1 MNSSDKLPDTL
12 QNDINTND
20 NDGEINNNNVQND
33 NEPFSDSKMEN
44 QILEET
50 KQENNNIQNGDI
62 TEQNNQNQVGDEQ
75 PIIDPNVESDTDKNN
90 NSNLE
95 NEEKNELIDGK
106 ENYDPNNQEN
116 PDQINTNNDETSLN
130 KEKDNEILLN
140 KENIDNNEIIEN
152 NENEKENNERENGN
166 KDGNDYEIE
175 KDNEKENERENEDR
189 NENQNVIEKDNEDEI
204 KNEKENE
211 VEKENE
217 DEKENKKENEDENE
231 DGKEKEN
238 RREDEKGNNS
248 DADNE
253 EDFQF
258 NSNPQSDFNKGNYQL
273 PNQID
278 PDDKKALEGHFNY
291 SFDRFPMNKF
301 SLDNLTD
308 LQASEMEIVNEP
320 KIRPFPMIPQG
331 RHASHLPHG
340 RHVSPHPHAPSLPP
354 LPLPDGHYMALPP
367 YGHYMALPP
376 HGPYM
381 IPPPHGPYMFP
392 PPHGPYMIPPP
403 HGPYMIP
410 PPHGP
415 YMVPP
420 PHGKSK
426 IDIIPGYNFPDRPYQ
441 NSHLIMSEI
450 NLEDPNGKFG
460 PPKDDNLL
468 GFPDIEA
475 QNPQSQNLEEYHD
488 DKMEKKP
495 NEEKAQFE
503 NGEQV
508 NKVNEEDINKN
519 IEGENKNIINDEDK
533 KEQNKQ
539 NDNPDKDNTNNLNS
553 IQDKEENN
561 NLKDFDSQNIN
572 GDNAIKNEEQN
583 NTEAINIDK
592 EKEENMNNINEE
604 KTNIDNKEN
613 INQINKNEKS
623 DNQEKKTYEKYIKLT
638 HDSILKKIQ
647 GPDSYSKQKEP
658 IYPSYEMP
666 LYPSEELPYPYGEYS
681 FPLYREPMFPPHG
694 APTAP
699 PHIEPLYRDVILPP
713 HGAPTAPPHIEP
725 LYRDVIL
732 PPHGA
737 PTAPPHIEP
746 PYGSPIFPP
755 YGSPI
760 FPPHGPPKFPPYGAP
775 VLPPY
780 RSNIPYPQREE
791 GKEIDLENK
800 ENIEPQNDELGYN
813 SYNFD
818 ANIYNSYQNQYPPNN
833 RIKNLYK
840 GNNTIKEEKDE
851 NRPTLINTEMNKIQE
866 IKITV
871 NEENKNNEEKI
882 EGKEIN
888 ANRGIFNYNRQ
899 MGYQSEFPIRNGV
912 MPIEFNQREDNLM
925 LTELENNNAEI
936 NYEELP
942 LYINTEVNR
951 FFIDEQSLCPDEV
964 GFGGFKSNKNSFPI
978 VIISD
983 PKAYHKFIEFIDS
996 YYKYREFNSFPLLKT
1011 KLILPLS
1018 SVSYNQFKEFHYL
1031 KNPHIRKFA
1040 NITSSSQSYIYN
1052 EEEKINII
1060 KNIKSNLNLNNE
1072 EKYFNEFMDKWIH
1085 MVINLMVEFIQFKIK
1100 KISHY
1105 YYCRSC
1111 RFPFL
1116 YISDSIEELIVPR
1129 LKNNDDD
1136 LKTINNSI
1144 NILDDLMKVININ
1157 KYNNKNNKV
1166 QEFIINVIFY
1176 EEEFKN
1182 INYTFEEEI
1191 NGTYITCTNI
1201 KSFDNVMNEIH
1212 DKTINKNDYNSKLST
1227 NETINYM
1234 FELIISE
1241 IYVDKVFTYLIN
1253 SNYFKYFKG
1262 ICILIDPKNGN
1273 ENTNNNTL
1281 LQIKKKYANY
1291 TQELYISQNDV
1302 IIFLKK
1308 AKQEENHR
1316 NNKKYLTSYPI
1327 IDYINYL
1334 TKYYNLHQGS
1344 SIYYNKYSIN
1354 SLQIIEKVFLDFL
1367 MSIVNIKYKANN
1379 TENSKNLKE
1388 ILKNIRKNA
1397 TNKNNNEN
1405 KLFNIIK
1412 LLNIIKDKS
1421 IYSRKDSIET
1431 SGRNNKL
1438 DEDIDIIIKRYTNE
1452 YDSFD
1457 KDFNY
1462 WLNNIDQ
1469 LAHQKICYFIG
1480 SLMYNLD
1487 TSDFFFHANEK
1498 DVEIIDNKLIL
1509 YKELSGNYIDL
1520 LIYKKNKNQIITF
1533 PSFLLA
1539 SKKLIHN
1546 ENDDLFNKNND
1557 KYDFIYKIK
1566 YNLNNHEEYTPIL
1579 FDISQEN
1586 KIFQLFSF
1594 FKITNI
1600 KIKKANSKVI
1610 LDLEP
1615 INKKEY
1621 LELRLRQVN
1630 ESNSIYYNENLNIM
1644 EPIFYENNIYNDYGN
1659 ANNSNFVQSD
1669 ISNSIH
1675 QSDISSNA
1683 KTSKYLQF
1691 FNEQYKTDLTL
1702 DQSSIHLENYN
1713 LSNIGLLIL
1722 SKIKFP
1728 KLVVL
1733 NLDYNKISD
1742 LTPLKSFDLKKLK
1755 KLSIASNNKT
1765 PLKQKISDI
1774 SPLTN
1779 CNFPDLFILNLK
1791 NNLISDI
1798 SYLLFMNLPSL
1809 IILDLS
1815 NNKIK
1820 SIHVFCNVNFPKL
1833 QTLDLSN
1840 NQINDITP
1848 MLHASTKKKKLI
1860 KNLDKKNLESM
1871 TINNNSIISSMNS
1884 NILSISQAIN
1894 DHKTNVVLPSLK
1906 ILKIKYN
1913 ELIIDEGYLM
1923 TIKALRNRGVTIFK

>member
-1 MNSSDKLPDTL
+1 MNSSDKIPETL

-20 NDGEINNNNVQND
+20 NDGEINNNNNVQND
-33 NEPFSDSKMEN
+33 NEPLSDLKMEN

-50 KQENNNIQNGDI
+50 KPENNNIQDAEI
-62 TEQNNQNQVGDEQ
+62 TEENNQNQIDDEQ
-75 PIIDPNVESDTDKNN
+75 PIINPNEEIKKN

-95 NEEKNELIDGK
+95 NGENNELIDGN
-106 ENYDPNNQEN
+106 ENNISHNQEN
-116 PDQINTNNDETSLN
+116 QDHINNNDDNEVSLN
-130 KEKDNEILLN
+130 KEKDNEFLLN
-140 KENIDNNEIIEN
+140 KENIDDNEIIQN
-152 NENEKENNERENGN
+152 NENGKENGNERENKNENERGN
-166 KDGNDYEIE
+166 EDGNE
-175 KDNEKENERENEDR
+175 KERDNERDNEKENERENEDG
-189 NENQNVIEKDNEDEI
+189 
-204 KNEKENE
+204 NEKENE
-211 VEKENE
+211 REIEDEDRNEKENE
-217 DEKENKKENEDENE
+217 RDNEDEDRNEKENERENEDENRNEKENERENE
-231 DGKEKEN
+231 DGNEKEKEN
-238 RREDEKGNNS
+238 EIEREREKQMVKDE
-248 DADNE
+248 
-253 EDFQF
+253 
-258 NSNPQSDFNKGNYQL
+258 NK
-273 PNQID
+273 
-278 PDDKKALEGHFNY
+278 
-291 SFDRFPMNKF
+291 
-301 SLDNLTD
+301 
-308 LQASEMEIVNEP
+308 IVNENEIVKENGNGKEI
-320 KIRPFPMIPQG
+320 KIENEKENNNDVDGKEDHPFNINPQLDFINGNYPFPIQIDQESDDSQFHRRRAFPEGPYM
-331 RHASHLPHG
+331 RHFPHG
-340 RHVSPHPHAPSLPP
+340 TYINN
-354 LPLPDGHYMALPP
+354 G
-367 YGHYMALPP
+367 P
-376 HGPYM
+376 HGPPQDPANSNLETIPEYNIPG
-381 IPPPHGPYMFP
+381 IPPKELNNLFH
-392 PPHGPYMIPPP
+392 IEKDLT
-403 HGPYMIP
+403 
-410 PPHGP
+410 
-415 YMVPP
+415 
-420 PHGKSK
+420 KSNDN
-426 IDIIPGYNFPDRPYQ
+426 DIFNSPKNDKTAHQ
-441 NSHLIMSEI
+441 NNEDLKKNNNDEI
-450 NLEDPNGKFG
+450 KNN
-460 PPKDDNLL
+460 
-468 GFPDIEA
+468 
-475 QNPQSQNLEEYHD
+475 
-488 DKMEKKP
+488 P
-495 NEEKAQFE
+495 NEIAIEE
-503 NGEQV
+503 NVEQA
-508 NKVNEEDINKN
+508 NKVNEKNINKN
-519 IEGENKNIINDEDK
+519 LEEENKNEINDEDK
-533 KEQNKQ
+533 KEGNIQNI
-539 NDNPDKDNTNNLNS
+539 NSDKENINNLNS
-553 IQDKEENN
+553 IQDNEKNE
-561 NLKDFDSQNIN
+561 NLKDFDSQKKD
-572 GDNAIKNEEQN
+572 GDNEIKSEEKN
-583 NTEAINIDK
+583 NTENINIDK
-592 EKEENMNNINEE
+592 EKEENINKINEE
-604 KTNIDNKEN
+604 QTNIDNKEN
-613 INQINKNEKS
+613 NNQINKNEKS
-623 DNQEKKTYEKYIKLT
+623 DNSKANKTYEKYIKLT

-647 GPDSYSKQKEP
+647 GPDPYPKQEEP
-658 IYPSYEMP
+658 FYPPYEMP
-666 LYPSEELPYPYGEYS
+666 LYQNEELPYLPYGDYS
-681 FPLYREPMFPPHG
+681 FPPQREPIF
-694 APTAP
+694 
-699 PHIEPLYRDVILPP
+699 
-713 HGAPTAPPHIEP
+713 
-725 LYRDVIL
+725 

-746 PYGSPIFPP
+746 PYG
-755 YGSPI
+755 YPI
-760 FPPHGPPKFPPYGAP
+760 FPPHGPPKFLPYGASA
-775 VLPPY
+775 LPPHMPY
-780 RSNIPYPQREE
+780 IPYPQNEE
-791 GKEIDLENK
+791 GKQINLENK
-800 ENIEPQNDELGYN
+800 DNLPPENDEMGYN

-818 ANIYNSYQNQYPPNN
+818 SNIYNSYQSPYPPNN

-840 GNNTIKEEKDE
+840 GNNTILEEKDE
-851 NRPTLINTEMNKIQE
+851 NRPTLLNTEKNKNPE

-871 NEENKNNEEKI
+871 NEENKNNEEKM
-882 EGKEIN
+882 EGKEIIIDEN
-888 ANRGIFNYNRQ
+888 IRPDINGINRGVFNNNRQ
-899 MGYQSEFPIRNGV
+899 VGYQSEFPIRNGI
-912 MPIEFNQREDNLM
+912 MPIEFKQGEDNLM
-925 LTELENNNAEI
+925 ITEIEKNNTEI

-942 LYINTEVNR
+942 LYINTEINR

-964 GFGGFKSNKNSFPI
+964 GFGGFKNNKNSFPI
-978 VIISD
+978 VIITD
-983 PKAYHKFIEFIDS
+983 PKAYKKFIEFIDS
-996 YYKYREFNSFPLLKT
+996 YYKYREFKSFPLLKT

-1018 SVSYNQFKEFHYL
+1018 SVTYNQFREFHFL

-1052 EEEKINII
+1052 EEEKISII
-1060 KNIKSNLNLNNE
+1060 KNIKSNLNNE

-1085 MVINLMVEFIQFKIK
+1085 MVINLMVEFIQFKMK
-1100 KISHY
+1100 KVSHY

-1116 YISDSIEELIVPR
+1116 YVSDSIEEIFVPK
-1129 LKNNDDD
+1129 LKNHDDE

-1144 NILDDLMKVININ
+1144 NILDDLMKVMNIN
-1157 KYNNKNNKV
+1157 KYNNKNNQN

-1191 NGTYITCTNI
+1191 NGTYIACPSL
-1201 KSFDNVMNEIH
+1201 KSFENVMNEIH
-1212 DKTINKNDYNSKLST
+1212 DKTINKNEYNSKLNTSE
-1227 NETINYM
+1227 NINYI

-1241 IYVDKVFTYLIN
+1241 IYVDKVFNYLIN

-1262 ICILIDPKNGN
+1262 VCILIESKNGN
-1273 ENTNNNTL
+1273 ETTNNNTL
-1281 LQIKKKYANY
+1281 LQIKKKYANF
-1291 TQELYISQNDV
+1291 TKDLYISQNDV
-1302 IIFLKK
+1302 ILFLKK
-1308 AKQEENHR
+1308 AKQQEIYR

-1327 IDYINYL
+1327 VDYINYL

-1379 TENSKNLKE
+1379 QDNTKNLKE
-1388 ILKNIRKNA
+1388 ILKKIRKNA
-1397 TNKNNNEN
+1397 TIKNNNEN

-1421 IYSRKDSIET
+1421 IYNRKDNIET

-1487 TSDFFFHANEK
+1487 TSDYFFNMHEE

-1539 SKKLIHN
+1539 SKKLIHS

-1557 KYDFIYKIK
+1557 RFDFIYKIK
-1566 YNLNNHEEYTPIL
+1566 YNLNNQEEYTPIL
-1579 FDISQEN
+1579 FDMSQEN

-1610 LDLEP
+1610 IDLEP

-1621 LELRLRQVN
+1621 LELRIKQID

-1644 EPIFYENNIYNDYGN
+1644 EPIFYENNMYNDNSN
-1659 ANNSNFVQSD
+1659 AHNSNFNQSD

-1675 QSDISSNA
+1675 QSETSSNA
-1683 KTSKYLQF
+1683 KPSKYLQF
-1691 FNEQYKTDLTL
+1691 FNEQYNANLTL

-1713 LSNIGLLIL
+1713 LSNIGLLML
-1722 SKIKFP
+1722 SKIKFA
-1728 KLVVL
+1728 KLIVL

-1742 LTPLKSFDLKKLK
+1742 LTPLKSFDFKKLK
-1755 KLSIASNNKT
+1755 KLSLAQDNKT
-1765 PLKQKISDI
+1765 PLKQKIRDI
-1774 SPLTN
+1774 SPLTS

-1848 MLHASTKKKKLI
+1848 MLHASTKKNKLI
-1860 KNLDKKNLESM
+1860 KILDKKNLESM
-1871 TINNNSIISSMNS
+1871 TINNNSIISNMNS

-1894 DHKTNVVLPSLK
+1894 EHKTNVVLPSLK
-1906 ILKIKYN
+1906 ILKIKHN